1 MESPVVASVHDFTT
15 DAPSPTRA
23 SPTRAELQPLILQSL
38 DSETPAGA
46 SEHNCDEMQAT
57 GSDIMPPT
65 PAEWTSDKDI
75 VGALAQDDLSED
87 DFQTVGASEH
97 DEDQHDELH
106 AVGFAL
112 AQSAACLLESTQAQ
126 LCLDV
131 AEKKI
136 MTGACTPEDRQAL
149 HHCATAFFLRKP
161 DGAPKNAAYTL
172 KTPTELADAWKTI
185 LTKRREMQP
194 DDRVPITDSRVCATM
209 HNQWSREFQELIMS
223 PEQRANKLPKQRTSA
238 FNAYLNKN
246 FGGKKFIM
254 AVWQSGISW
263 APPPDM
269 MENDRNGA
277 LEHVAKHFA
286 KWVRR
291 LARGL
296 AHAKEQPE
304 YKNAKRK
311 STKGGLTAEE
321 QVEKAAREDARKN
334 FWWAT
339 RLKAE
344 LDAARSGK
352 GWSKGKNPR
361 NWHEFTNMEQWGLR
375 ELASGELLAKKMKAE
390 ATSSYTQAKDLA

>member
-1 MESPVVASVHDFTT
+1 M
-15 DAPSPTRA
+15 
-23 SPTRAELQPLILQSL
+23 IC
-38 DSETPAGA
+38 TPRNR
-46 SEHNCDEMQAT
+46 S
-57 GSDIMPPT
+57 S
-65 PAEWTSDKDI
+65 
-75 VGALAQDDLSED
+75 
-87 DFQTVGASEH
+87 
-97 DEDQHDELH
+97 
-106 AVGFAL
+106 
-112 AQSAACLLESTQAQ
+112 
-126 LCLDV
+126 
-131 AEKKI
+131 
-136 MTGACTPEDRQAL
+136 TPEDKQAL
-149 HHCATAFFLRKP
+149 QDCATLFFLRKP
-161 DGAPKNAAYTL
+161 HGADKNAAYTL
-172 KTPTELADAWKTI
+172 KSPTELADAWKTI
-185 LTKRREMQP
+185 LDRRRLVQP
-194 DDRVPITDSRVCATM
+194 DDRAPITDSRVRAGM
-209 HNQWSREFQELIMS
+209 HNHWFRDFHENMS
-223 PEQRANKLPKQRTSA
+223 DEQRGKAPKFRSSI
-238 FNAYLNKN
+238 FNTYLHKN
-246 FGGKKFIM
+246 FGGKKWIM